1 MKTRTRLFVLM
12 LGFSLL
18 TPGVALAQDGTPGS
32 TPVAG
37 CAGVAPRNERD
48 LQALSGP
55 PPAPLGTPVV
65 ETTPVATP
73 FVMPA
78 GDEASE
84 EDVAAVSDLYRTF
97 TDCVNTGDFLRV
109 ASLYTDQYL
118 QQNLSPELIE
128 NLDQTPEPNQEA
140 TQTEFVE
147 VRDARYLD
155 ADRLAALV
163 VTSNPQ
169 TGELQTY
176 VELVRSGDAWLIDY
190 SQPLDVGEATPT
202 P

>member
-1 MKTRTRLFVLM
+1 MARTQLLALT
-12 LGFSLL
+12 LGCALL
-18 TPGVALAQDGTPGS
+18 TPGVALAQDATPGS
-32 TPVAG
+32 TPAAG
-37 CAGVAPRNERD
+37 CAAVAPRDERD

-55 PPAPLGTPVV
+55 PPAPLGTPAV
-65 ETTPVATP
+65 ETSPVATP
-73 FVMPA
+73 FVMPE

-84 EDVAAVSDLYRTF
+84 EDIAAVTDLYRTF
-97 TDCVNTGDFLRV
+97 TDCVNSGDFLRV

-128 NLDQTPEPNQEA
+128 NLDQTPEPNQAA

-147 VRDARYLD
+147 VRDVRYLD

-176 VELVRSGDAWLIDY
+176 VELVRSGEGWLIDY
-190 SQPLDVGEATPT
+190 AQPLEVGEATPAS
-202 P
+202 

>member
-1 MKTRTRLFVLM
+1 MVTRSRVLALT
-12 LGFSLL
+12 LGCALL
-18 TPGVALAQDGTPGS
+18 TPGLALAQEATPGS
-32 TPVAG
+32 TPTTG
-37 CAGVAPRNERD
+37 CAEVAPRNERD

-55 PPAPLGTPVV
+55 PPAPLGTPQV

-73 FVMPA
+73 FVMPE

-84 EDVAAVSDLYRTF
+84 EDVAAVSDLYQTL

-128 NLDQTPEPNQEA
+128 NLDQTPEPDQA
-140 TQTEFVE
+140 AMQTEFVE
-147 VRDARYLD
+147 VREARYLD
-155 ADRLAALV
+155 QDRLAALV

-176 VELVRSGDAWLIDY
+176 VELVRSGDGWLID
-190 SQPLDVGEATPT
+190 SAQPVEVGEATPAA
-202 P
+202 

>member
-1 MKTRTRLFVLM
+1 MKTRTRM
-12 LGFSLL
+12 LALTLGIALL
-18 TPGVALAQDGTPGS
+18 APGVSLAQEATPGS
-32 TPVAG
+32 TPTAG
-37 CAGVAPRNERD
+37 CANVAPRNERD
-48 LQALSGP
+48 LQMLSGT
-55 PPAPLGTPVV
+55 PPAPVGTPAV

-73 FVMPA
+73 FVMPE

-84 EDVAAVSDLYRTF
+84 EDVAAVTDVYRTL
-97 TDCVNTGDFLRV
+97 TDCVNSGDFLRV

-118 QQNLSPELIE
+118 LQNLSPELIE
-128 NLDQTPEPNQEA
+128 TLDQTPEPNQA
-140 TQTEFVE
+140 AMQTEFVE

-176 VELVRSGDAWLIDY
+176 VEFVRAGESWLIDS
-190 SQPLDVGEATPT
+190 SQPLEVGKATPAS
-202 P
+202 

>member
-1 MKTRTRLFVLM
+1 MVALT
-12 LGFSLL
+12 LGVALL
-18 TPGVALAQDGTPGS
+18 TPGAVLAQEATPGS

-37 CAGVAPRNERD
+37 CAGVAPRDQRD

-55 PPAPLGTPVV
+55 PPAPLGTPEV
-65 ETTPVATP
+65 ETSPVATP
-73 FVMPA
+73 FVMA
-78 GDEASE
+78 EGDEASE
-84 EDVAAVSDLYRTF
+84 EDVAAVTGLYRTF

-118 QQNLSPELIE
+118 QQNLSPEMIE
-128 NLDQTPEPNQEA
+128 NLDQTPEPNQAA
-140 TQTEFVE
+140 TQSEFVE

-163 VTSNPQ
+163 VTNNPQ

-176 VELVRSGDAWLIDY
+176 VELVRAGEGWLIDY
-190 SQPLDVGEATPT
+190 SQPLEVGEATPA

>member
-1 MKTRTRLFVLM
+1 LR
-12 LGFSLL
+12 
-18 TPGVALAQDGTPGS
+18 PES
-32 TPVAG
+32 TG
-37 CAGVAPRNERD
+37 CAAVAPRNERD
-48 LQALSGP
+48 LQSLSGP
-55 PPAPLGTPVV
+55 PPAPLGTPQV

-73 FVMPA
+73 FVMPE

-84 EDVAAVSDLYRTF
+84 EDVAAVSDLYRTL
-97 TDCVNTGDFLRV
+97 TDCVNTGDFLRI

-128 NLDQTPEPNQEA
+128 SLDQTPEPSQA
-140 TQTEFVE
+140 STQTEFVE

-155 ADRLAALV
+155 ADRLAVLV

-176 VELVRSGDAWLIDY
+176 AELVRSGGGWLID
-190 SQPLDVGEATPT
+190 SEQPVEVGEATPAS
-202 P
+202 

>member
-1 MKTRTRLFVLM
+1 MKTRIRMVALT
-12 LGFSLL
+12 LGVALL
-18 TPGVALAQDGTPGS
+18 TPGAVLAQEATPGS

-37 CAGVAPRNERD
+37 CAGVAPRDQRD

-55 PPAPLGTPVV
+55 PPAPLGTPEV
-65 ETTPVATP
+65 ETSPVATP
-73 FVMPA
+73 FVMPE

-84 EDVAAVSDLYRTF
+84 EDVAAVTGLYRTF

-118 QQNLSPELIE
+118 QQNLSPEMIE
-128 NLDQTPEPNQEA
+128 NLDQTPEPNQAA
-140 TQTEFVE
+140 TQSEFVE

-163 VTSNPQ
+163 VTNNPQ

-176 VELVRSGDAWLIDY
+176 VELVRAGEGWLIDY
-190 SQPLDVGEATPT
+190 SQPLEVGEATPA

>member
-1 MKTRTRLFVLM
+1 MTRTRVLALS
-12 LGFSLL
+12 LGLALL
-18 TPGVALAQDGTPGS
+18 TPGVALAQEATPGG

-37 CAGVAPRNERD
+37 CAAVAPRGERD
-48 LQALSGP
+48 LQSLSGQ

-73 FVMPA
+73 FEMPE

-84 EDVAAVSDLYRTF
+84 EDLAAVARLYETF
-97 TDCVNTGDFLRV
+97 TECVNAGDFLRV

-118 QQNLSPELIE
+118 QQHLSSEQIDS
-128 NLDQTPEPNQEA
+128 LDQTPVPTQDSA
-140 TQTEFVE
+140 QTEFIE

-169 TGELQTY
+169 TGDLQTY
-176 VELVRSGDAWLIDY
+176 VELVRAGNGWLIDY
-190 SQPLDVGEATPT
+190 SQPLEVGDATPT
-202 P
+202 S